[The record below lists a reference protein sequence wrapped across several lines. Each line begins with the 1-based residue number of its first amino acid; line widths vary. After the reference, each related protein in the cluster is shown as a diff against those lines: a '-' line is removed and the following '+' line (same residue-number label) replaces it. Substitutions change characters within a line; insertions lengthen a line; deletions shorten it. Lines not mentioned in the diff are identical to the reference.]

1 MRVIARVLG
10 RSPSSVSREIKR
22 NIPRMQRRYTPRLAN
37 ARALEHRT
45 HRGRTK
51 RLKNE
56 TIRSYVRTKLKE
68 GYSPEQIAGRLS
80 GDHPG
85 ACISHE
91 AIYQFVYAQ
100 FHRHGYGRLIGED
113 LRPYLKRRH
122 KRRIPKGARRCKR
135 TAPPKGISI
144 DTRPREIERRN
155 TIGHWEGDLVVSGKS
170 RFALQTL
177 VERKSGLVFISKVS
191 NGTKEVSK
199 AAVYERFSVLPSS
212 LRQSLTLD
220 RGSENAWAFEPN
232 PELGLTCYFAHPY
245 CSWERGTNEN
255 TNGLIRWY
263 FPKGTDFATISEE
276 AITEV
281 ERSLNTRPRKRL
293 GWKTPLEVFSQSVA
307 LTC

>member
-1 MRVIARVLG
+1 MRAIARVLG

-22 NIPRMQRRYTPRLAN
+22 NIPRVQRRYTPRLAN

-45 HRGRTK
+45 YRGRTE

-56 TIRSYVRTKLKE
+56 TIRSYVRTKLQA

-91 AIYQFVYAQ
+91 AIYQFVYAP
-100 FHRHGYGRLIGED
+100 FHRQSHGRLIGED

-135 TAPPKGISI
+135 TAPPKDISI
-144 DTRPREIERRN
+144 DARPRAVEKRN
-155 TIGHWEGDLVVSGKS
+155 IIGHWEGDLVVSGKS

-177 VERKSGLVFISKVS
+177 VERKTGLVFISKVS
-191 NGTKEVSK
+191 NRTKEVSK
-199 AAVYERFSVLPSS
+199 AAVHERFSALPSS

-220 RGSENAWAFEPN
+220 RGSENAWAMEPEN
-232 PELGLTCYFAHPY
+232 DLGLTCYLAHPY
-245 CSWERGTNEN
+245 CSWERAPMKIPTG
-255 TNGLIRWY
+255 
-263 FPKGTDFATISEE
+263 
-276 AITEV
+276 
-281 ERSLNTRPRKRL
+281 
-293 GWKTPLEVFSQSVA
+293 
-307 LTC
+307 